1 MNSKVIELL
10 KDIVAALEK
19 FIAAVET
26 EQAAAQEPT
35 VEPEPVVDTPTT
47 EPVEESGN
55 QNTDVVEEPI
65 ETVKPVI
72 EEPKSSVDIDIIAE
86 EVLEGKWGSG
96 ETRKQR
102 LEEAG
107 YDYYAVQKRV
117 NEILEQRKTLDE
129 LALEVID
136 GKWGSGDERKR
147 RLIEAGHDYDAV
159 QKRVTE
165 LLATVTKELEACAVQ
180 ADWMRNST
188 YAWESNPTVAK
199 SKKKGT
205 CVTYV
210 ACVLQRIGILPSGSY
225 VWHDEGKVYG
235 NNSKMTVIYPG
246 NKTLSQVKNQ
256 LRAGDIVLDGDKHD
270 NGSGSH
276 IFILT
281 GKWSGNNPVVW
292 DNHSAQDKGGKSY
305 TYTRNRPVIA
315 IVRLKYPSTTSKTI
329 DELAYEVLDG
339 KWGSGETRKKRLTEA
354 GYDYEAVQKKV
365 NEILGN

>member
-1 MNSKVIELL
+1 MIEKLVELFRQFLLIIFGEEPEIELP
-10 KDIVAALEK
+10 KEEIDQSIFDDISENPTEEPTEEK
-19 FIAAVET
+19 PVEQIEDT
-26 EQAAAQEPT
+26 IEPIVEEPT
-35 VEPEPVVDTPTT
+35 VVTKSIDEIAQE
-47 EPVEESGN
+47 
-55 QNTDVVEEPI
+55 
-65 ETVKPVI
+65 VI
-72 EEPKSSVDIDIIAE
+72 D
-86 EVLEGKWGSG
+86 GKWGSG
-96 ETRKQR
+96 ETRKKR

-107 YDYYAVQKRV
+107 YDYDAVQKRV

-129 LALEVID
+129 LALEVIE
-136 GKWGSGDERKR
+136 GKWGSGEERKR
-147 RLIEAGHDYDAV
+147 RLIEAGHDYEAV

-188 YAWESNPTVAK
+188 YAWESNPTVSK

-235 NNSKMTVIYPG
+235 DNSKMTVIYPG
-246 NKTLSQVKNQ
+246 NKTLSQVKSQ

-281 GKWSGNNPVVW
+281 GKWSGNSPVIW

-315 IVRLKYPSTTSKTI
+315 IVRLKYPSTPSKTI

-354 GYDYEAVQKKV
+354 GYDYEAVQKRV
-365 NEILGN
+365 NELLGN